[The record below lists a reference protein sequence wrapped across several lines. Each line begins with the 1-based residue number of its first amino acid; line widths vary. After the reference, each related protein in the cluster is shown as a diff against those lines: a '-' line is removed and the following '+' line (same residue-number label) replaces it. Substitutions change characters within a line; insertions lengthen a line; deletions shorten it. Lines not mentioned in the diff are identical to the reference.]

1 MRPSTLV
8 RVAHEALVL
17 SGCLGHTS
25 DFFRTFLIF
34 WCTPR
39 GTKHYGHVEVIDNG
53 AVAPDQSS
61 VPSGF
66 SGLLFS
72 G

>member
-1 MRPSTLV
+1 MRLGAPV

-17 SGCLGHTS
+17 SGCLGHTLDLS
-25 DFFRTFLIF
+25 VRFLIF
-34 WCTPR
+34 RCTTR
-39 GTKHYGHVEVIDNG
+39 GTRHHGHVEVIDNG

-66 SGLLFS
+66 LGLLFS